1 MGVSPVCPRIGVCG
15 GGCGIAATVYTTQQ
29 PIQEKTMKR
38 LHEQRKGQKGFTLIE
53 IIAVLVILGV
63 LAAVAVPKYFELQ
76 ENARQSA
83 VDAAAAELQARLN
96 QRFAQ
101 ALLAGSTCAAA
112 QTAAQT
118 EVSNTAVIGGGWTVS
133 GISWTQAAAGGGTE
147 QVFES
152 SVSLAHPTVT
162 NGAAVP
168 ASETA
173 DSKALQTPACQ

>member
-1 MGVSPVCPRIGVCG
+1 MDLKTSENHN
-15 GGCGIAATVYTTQQ
+15 TMH
-29 PIQEKTMKR
+29 QEKHSMIR
-38 LHEQRKGQKGFTLIE
+38 NRKDRQKEAGFTLIE

-63 LAAVAVPKYFELQ
+63 LAAVAVPKYFDLQ

-101 ALLAGSTCAAA
+101 ALLAGSNCAAA

-118 EVSNTAVIGGGWTVS
+118 EVTNNSVIGGGWTVS
-133 GISWTQAAAGGGTE
+133 GISWAQAAQGGGTQ

-152 SVSLAHPTVT
+152 SVSLSHPTVT
-162 NGAAVP
+162 GGTAIA
-168 ASETA
+168 ASEAANT
-173 DSKALQTPACQ
+173 KALQTPACN